1 MLPENLISLL
11 WIIGRSLA
19 VYVVIL
25 LGFRVSGKRHISQ
38 LSLPDFALILLIANA
53 VQNAMVGN
61 DTSLVGGLVAAL
73 SLLLGNLFLT
83 RFISRSKITHNLFIG
98 EPKLLV
104 RNSALI
110 PSAILSEDLSEEDV
124 LEAIREHGFESL
136 KEVRT
141 AILEN
146 DGTISIIPYPEPGKH
161 LEHHTAPIVRK
172 KRGHKR
178 LF

>member
-1 MLPENLISLL
+1 MLPDDPNSLL
-11 WIIGRSLA
+11 WIVARSLT

-25 LGFRVSGKRHISQ
+25 LGFRITGKRHISQ

-53 VQNAMVGN
+53 VQNAMVGS
-61 DTSLVGGLVAAL
+61 DTSLVGGLIAAI
-73 SLLLGNLFLT
+73 SLLIGNLILT
-83 RFISRSKITHNLFIG
+83 RFLLKNKTTHELFIG

-110 PSAILSEDLSEEDV
+110 QSALASEALSEDEV
-124 LEAIREHGFESL
+124 LEAIREHGFQSL

-161 LEHHTAPIVRK
+161 MEHHIAPISRK
-172 KRGHKR
+172 KRGRKR
-178 LF
+178 IF